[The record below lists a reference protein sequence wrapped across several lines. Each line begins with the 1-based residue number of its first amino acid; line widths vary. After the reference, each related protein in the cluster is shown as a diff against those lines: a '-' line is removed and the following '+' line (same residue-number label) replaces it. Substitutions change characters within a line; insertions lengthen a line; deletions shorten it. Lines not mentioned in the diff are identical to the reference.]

1 MDIFE
6 DYLSWKYENH
16 ELIQAL
22 VKKKSKTISRFTH
35 VISVVD
41 YLYGQKQKNALT
53 EDEELIFSTGYDY
66 IYDQFQM
73 IGTILD
79 CKFNKNIDE
88 MEKYS
93 KTINLLLYINEFQSE
108 VLNQESVKEQ
118 ITELNTLED
127 KVNKELD
134 NKENA
139 VEEDFILLNDITYKI
154 FEKNGIEV
162 HTVDQIFYDIEL
174 EYNLVN
180 DNDDDTYNTIL
191 TSLIEKNQ
199 NKNIN

>member
-22 VKKKSKTISRFTH
+22 VKKRSKTISRFTH

-41 YLYGQKQKNALT
+41 YLYDQKQKNALT

-154 FEKNGIEV
+154 F
-162 HTVDQIFYDIEL
+162 
-174 EYNLVN
+174 
-180 DNDDDTYNTIL
+180 
-191 TSLIEKNQ
+191 
-199 NKNIN
+199 

>member
-162 HTVDQIFYDIEL
+162 HTVDQIFYDIAL